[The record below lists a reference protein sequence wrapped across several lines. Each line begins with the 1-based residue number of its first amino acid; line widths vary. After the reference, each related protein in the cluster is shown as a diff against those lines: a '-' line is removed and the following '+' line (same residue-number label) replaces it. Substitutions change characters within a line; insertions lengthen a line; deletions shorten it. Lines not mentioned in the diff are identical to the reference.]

1 MNDKLRKKRNCAKV
15 CIMRN
20 INIFGFSLR
29 RKWEFHTRKN
39 VLFILNYPESYY
51 IVTMEENTKGELTDV
66 NDRDGETSI
75 H

>member
-39 VLFILNYPESYY
+39 VERPFHPQLP
-51 IVTMEENTKGELTDV
+51 GELLHSD
-66 NDRDGETSI
+66 NGRKYKGRI
-75 H
+75 NGCQ